1 MYQVGSLS
9 TWILVRNNGNLLKE
23 QEKRGRGGGGDI
35 TVKETNNDTTECYVI
50 I

>member
-23 QEKRGRGGGGDI
+23 QEKRGGGDI
-35 TVKETNNDTTECYVI
+35 TVKDTNNDTTGCYVI

>member
-23 QEKRGRGGGGDI
+23 QEKRGGGGDI
-35 TVKETNNDTTECYVI
+35 TVKDTNNDTTGCYVI